1 MMPIPHRMASST
13 RDVANGSSMQNMILY
28 SRVLLRDICCAASV
42 ALLLAVVLCP
52 EIQAKEIQPGCPL
65 QEGPYLS
72 QAVMNAGRVSSAG
85 GPESIN
91 TSLETPQQLI
101 VIGFMGGRVRGSN
114 LVHRE
119 ALLAK
124 DLQHLYP
131 LAVHAAVFANHDGS
145 AALKTVL
152 QLLDKN
158 KDDCL
163 SAKEKNGARIVIFGH
178 SWGASETIALAKRLN
193 ELSIPV
199 LLTIQVDSV
208 EKPNENDG
216 RIPPNVREA
225 VNFYQ
230 SEGLLHGRSLIEA
243 TDPKQTTI
251 LGNFESTYR
260 KNPVSCA
267 GYPWYARAF
276 MKSHIEIENDP
287 SVWNK
292 IEALIRTRVL

>member
-1 MMPIPHRMASST
+1 MPIPRSMANNT
-13 RDVANGSSMQNMILY
+13 RNVAKVFSVQNITLC
-28 SRVLLRDICCAASV
+28 SHVLLRDICCAAST
-42 ALLLAVVLCP
+42 ALLLALALCP
-52 EIQAKEIQPGCPL
+52 AIQAKEMQPVCPL
-65 QEGPYLS
+65 QEHPYTS
-72 QAVMNAGRVSSAG
+72 QIVAHAGRANPTDS
-85 GPESIN
+85 PESISH
-91 TSLETPQQLI
+91 TLETPRLI

-124 DLQHLYP
+124 DLQRLYP
-131 LAVHAAVFANHDGS
+131 LAVHASVFANHDGS
-145 AALKTVL
+145 AALKAVL

-158 KDDCL
+158 EDNCL
-163 SAKEKNGARIVIFGH
+163 SAKEKADARIVIFGH
-178 SWGASETIALAKRLN
+178 SWGASETIALARRLN

-208 EKPNENDG
+208 QKPNENDG

-225 VNFYQ
+225 INFYQ

-243 TDPKQTTI
+243 VDPKQTTI

-260 KNPVSCA
+260 KNPVSCT

-276 MKSHIEIENDP
+276 MKPHIEIENDP